1 MKDYSA
7 LSALI
12 KDLDQPIQGKADW
25 RKYRCFQI
33 LSNGITV
40 CCVNDA
46 AAKSTA
52 VATTVNVGAAYD
64 PRTISGL
71 ARTYFQ
77 CVAWRVDF
85 FSCRIALLTTFCVY
99 TPSNQTG
106 RFLRTHVLFGK
117 RQISRRE

>member
-1 MKDYSA
+1 MSSFAAAQNMAMDLMKDLNA
-7 LSALI
+7 LVRE
-12 KDLDQPIQGKADW
+12 LDEPIRGKADW

-46 AAKSTA
+46 TSKSTA

-71 ARTYFQ
+71 ARTYVGVYSVSICMTRVMCH
-77 CVAWRVDF
+77 CV
-85 FSCRIALLTTFCVY
+85 LLYYC
-99 TPSNQTG
+99 
-106 RFLRTHVLFGK
+106 
-117 RQISRRE
+117 